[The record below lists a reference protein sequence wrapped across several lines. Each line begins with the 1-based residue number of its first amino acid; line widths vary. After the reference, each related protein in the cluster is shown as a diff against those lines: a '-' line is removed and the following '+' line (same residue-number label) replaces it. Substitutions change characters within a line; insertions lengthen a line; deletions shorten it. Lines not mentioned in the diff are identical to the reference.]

1 MLGIR
6 SSRDQVSLRTSLK
19 VELTGK
25 PGCRDS
31 LADVD
36 RVKAPGSR
44 AAGTG
49 QPPASALIVL
59 WMGPVEMH
67 NDERVTRP
75 GKWTEMPLRTRP
87 FCPPD
92 PSARRHDATDEDAQ
106 HGCHVVPRPPRG
118 ADGLTG
124 LVACLGTVAAPNPKW
139 ISNVRD
145 GIQMESGF
153 KAVARCRHGIL
164 PHACCRQHLS
174 RLAKPRYWVGN
185 REHASGVQG
194 GWCWRHS

>member
-6 SSRDQVSLRTSLK
+6 SSRDQVSLRASLK

-36 RVKAPGSR
+36 RVKAPVSR

-59 WMGPVEMH
+59 WMGSVEMH

-75 GKWTEMPLRTRP
+75 GKWTEMQLRTRP

-124 LVACLGTVAAPNPKW
+124 LVACLGMYSGGPKSQMDFQHARWNP
-139 ISNVRD
+139 D
-145 GIQMESGF
+145 GERLQSRGSMETWNIT
-153 KAVARCRHGIL
+153 AYVL
-164 PHACCRQHLS
+164 
-174 RLAKPRYWVGN
+174 
-185 REHASGVQG
+185 
-194 GWCWRHS
+194 